1 MNPWSPRGFS
11 NASCLLSGE
20 NTSLP
25 TVPRIDSSRS
35 GSRHSLDALAR
46 VSFQTLLASSDTH
59 AARLPSGDST
69 APSGGAAIAAPADAS
84 VIAHASPAPTRPLRM
99 APPYSPPA
107 PPAEVAQ
114 PILSGRHG
122 PRIGGPGRL
131 CSH

>member
-25 TVPRIDSSRS
+25 PVRRIDSSRS

-46 VSFQTLLASSDTH
+46 VSFQTLLASSDAH
-59 AARLPSGDST
+59 AARLASGDNT
-69 APSGGAAIAAPADAS
+69 APAGGGPAWAAAANADTS
-84 VIAHASPAPTRPLRM
+84 VIAHSDPAPTRPLRM
-99 APPYSPPA
+99 APPYSPRH

-114 PILSGRHG
+114 PIL
-122 PRIGGPGRL
+122 
-131 CSH
+131 